1 MTRDV
6 RFRVDVLR
14 NGAPITHLQWDTGSA
29 PQIMCDRTATLH
41 GSFKGSFLPNDLAE
55 LESDELRPWIIV
67 NGVETSLGIYQA
79 ATVSNKGSS
88 SGTRVEIE
96 AYDRCWRVYT
106 QKTETLLHLAA
117 GSSYI
122 TEVRK
127 LLTACG
133 ITLVIAAP
141 NDAVL
146 ATDREDWPIGTSY
159 LTIVNA
165 LLSEINYEN
174 LWFDADGVCRL
185 EPYQEPSAAIIDWRY
200 GTTDLFLPEK
210 HPGQDRSDETGR
222 CSAPSG

>member
-55 LESDELRPWIIV
+55 LESDELRPWISI

-79 ATVSNKGSS
+79 ATISNKGRS

-106 QKTETLLHLAA
+106 QKQRRSCILRPERPTSRRSE
-117 GSSYI
+117 SS
-122 TEVRK
+122 
-127 LLTACG
+127 
-133 ITLVIAAP
+133 
-141 NDAVL
+141 
-146 ATDREDWPIGTSY
+146 
-159 LTIVNA
+159 
-165 LLSEINYEN
+165 
-174 LWFDADGVCRL
+174 
-185 EPYQEPSAAIIDWRY
+185 
-200 GTTDLFLPEK
+200 
-210 HPGQDRSDETGR
+210 
-222 CSAPSG
+222 